1 MVRYVNAVRS
11 ISKWG
16 LHPLIHTL
24 LEFNLAQDI
33 EIISKRSID
42 VQRVG
47 RLSPVASGRAIVMDS
62 PTSCIL
68 DAGE

>member
-1 MVRYVNAVRS
+1 MRYTKVFRS
-11 ISKWG
+11 LSKFV

-24 LEFNLAQDI
+24 LEFALALDV
-33 EIISKRSID
+33 ESISKRSID

-62 PTSCIL
+62 PTSCIR
-68 DAGE
+68 